1 MPTLEI
7 AKGSDYC
14 NHLLGLELTCN
25 HLLGLELTFSE
36 CSATMSTSGSSVDTE
51 AGTTST
57 SGTSVFEY
65 TPQVLDYRSLLVQP
79 GTRLLADID
88 DYDDPLWILEC
99 AEDAAEWNEW
109 KVAYNRAAVGD
120 DYRWVVRR
128 TVWWWGEYTD
138 MYYEYTNWFLM
149 GMRMRSES
157 EVEPAFQVWN

>member
-14 NHLLGLELTCN
+14 NHLLGLELTWN

-36 CSATMSTSGSSVDTE
+36 CSATMSTSGSS
-51 AGTTST
+51 ASSKSATTST
-57 SGTSVFEY
+57 AGTSAFEH
-65 TPQVLDYRSLLVQP
+65 TTQLVDYRSLLAQP
-79 GTRLLADID
+79 GTRLLADIND
-88 DYDDPLWILEC
+88 RDDPLWILAC
-99 AEDAAEWNEW
+99 PEDATDWNEW

-120 DYRWVVRR
+120 DDEWVVHR

-138 MYYEYTNWFLM
+138 RAEDYTAWFVQPMLE
-149 GMRMRSES
+149 RADS